1 MKLFI
6 KIHFWGPNNFRE
18 FLIWS
23 HCAIKITRRQGKGHL
38 VAGFSS
44 AGRFTSHFAL
54 DVTRNN
60 NNNQTRE
67 EEGNRRGRSNSFKS
81 MDEKTLTVGSHKATL
96 AFPVWWFFF
105 VPFWHGIHKEFPPFP
120 SFACLYQTKAFC
132 CCCFRE
138 SGGRVLCD
146 FPHDSHVFEMEY
158 VNFDDGVYISIIYTA
173 DEGWEK

>member
-81 MDEKTLTVGSHKATL
+81 MDEKTLTVGNSWFPQSHL
-96 AFPVWWFFF
+96 GFSSMMIFFCTILTWNPQR
-105 VPFWHGIHKEFPPFP
+105 VPPF
-120 SFACLYQTKAFC
+120 SFFCLFISDKSFLLLLLP
-132 CCCFRE
+132 RE
-138 SGGRVLCD
+138 RRASPLRLPARFTCL
-146 FPHDSHVFEMEY
+146 
-158 VNFDDGVYISIIYTA
+158 
-173 DEGWEK
+173 